1 LYDRARSGGGLLS
14 RRAADRPIAID
25 DSSDQWPKSDTR
37 YPRPISF
44 GASSGRSTAS
54 YLELIWAV
62 IPVAN
67 IVYAWDW
74 LKAVFLFIISIRIR
88 IHFGSP

>member
-1 LYDRARSGGGLLS
+1 MAEIRHSISSPYFV
-14 RRAADRPIAID
+14 RRILGSLNGIVTGIAVVR
-25 DSSDQWPKSDTR
+25 WFFKKPEETWR
-37 YPRPISF
+37 R
-44 GASSGRSTAS
+44 

-74 LKAVFLFIISIRIR
+74 LKAVFLFIISIRI
-88 IHFGSP
+88 HFGSP